1 MDDGGNNQ
9 LQTTGPS
16 ATLSPQSHP
25 LQSHSEDERAVAERL
40 QLALD
45 AGAILGTWVWD
56 VPLDR
61 VTADERFSRTF
72 GLTPEQCQNGLPI
85 DEVIPAIHAADRA
98 RVEAVIDE
106 ALSRGGRY
114 RCEFRVRR
122 DDGVYRWVEAN
133 GRVELGPDGRPRRFP
148 GIILDI
154 ETRRAAEAE
163 RDRLIALLRTF
174 ALAVPG
180 VVYAKDREGR
190 MLVANQGTTELI
202 GKPPEFYL
210 GKTDME
216 FLDDKEQAA
225 VIMETDRR
233 IMQTGV
239 SEQIEEEVRL
249 PDGSEAIWLSTKTPL
264 RDGSGGIIGLAGA
277 SIDVTARKRA
287 EAALQE
293 LNRTLEQKIHKA
305 IEERELAHEALRQSH
320 KMEAV
325 GQLTGGLAHDF
336 NNLLTV
342 ISGSLEN
349 LQRRVAEGKVN
360 EIERYIMAAQ
370 GAAMR
375 AASLTHRLLAFSRRQ
390 TLDPKITD
398 VRRLVGEM
406 EDLIRR
412 TAGPPIDIE
421 VVGQAGLWLVRVD
434 QNQLENALLN
444 LCINARDAMPD
455 GGRMTIEIANE
466 RFDDRAAAECD
477 LPPGDYVALSVTDT
491 GTGMSRDVM
500 TRAFDPFYTTKP
512 LGEGTGLG
520 LSMIYGFVRQSG
532 GQVQISSELGKGTR
546 VCLYLPRDLGPQEA
560 EAGAVAPLPSPKTVK
575 GSGETILVVD
585 DEPTVRMLVVE
596 VLDEAGY
603 AWIEAADGR
612 TALSLLQ
619 SAPRVDLL
627 ITDVG
632 LPGGM
637 NGRQLADAARV
648 LRPDLKVLFITGYAA
663 NAVVGNGCL
672 EPGMQLLTKPFS
684 MDALARR
691 VRAIL
696 QT

>member
-1 MDDGGNNQ
+1 MDEGTNE
-9 LQTTGPS
+9 
-16 ATLSPQSHP
+16 
-25 LQSHSEDERAVAERL
+25 HSRPGDDRAVAERL
-40 QLALD
+40 QLALE

-56 VPLDR
+56 IALDQ
-61 VTADERFSRTF
+61 VTADARFWRTY
-72 GLTPEQCQNGLPI
+72 GLAGQHCQNGLPI
-85 DEVIPAIHAADRA
+85 TQVTTSIHEADRS
-98 RVEAVIDE
+98 RVAAAIRD
-106 ALSRGGRY
+106 ALAGGGRY

-122 DDGVYRWVEAN
+122 DDGIYRWVEAS
-133 GRVELGPDGRPRRFP
+133 GRVELGADGRPCRFP
-148 GIILDI
+148 GILLDI
-154 ETRRAAEAE
+154 ESRRAAEAE

-180 VVYAKDREGR
+180 VVYAKDRDGR
-190 MLVANQGTTELI
+190 MLFANHGTTELI

-216 FLDDKEQAA
+216 FLDDKDQAA
-225 VIMETDRR
+225 AIMANDRR
-233 IMQTGV
+233 IMQSGV
-239 SEQIEEEVRL
+239 SEQVEEEVRL
-249 PDGSEAIWLSTKTPL
+249 PDGSEATWLSTKTPL
-264 RDGSGGIIGLAGA
+264 RDDSGELIGLAGA

-336 NNLLTV
+336 NNLLTA

-349 LQRRVAEGKVN
+349 LQRRVAEGKFA
-360 EIERYIMAAQ
+360 EIDRYINAAQ
-370 GAAMR
+370 GAATR

-390 TLDPKITD
+390 TLDPKMTD
-398 VRRLVGEM
+398 ISRLVADM

-412 TAGPPIDIE
+412 TVGPPIDIE
-421 VVGQAGLWLVRVD
+421 VVGPANLWLVRVD

-455 GGRMTIEIANE
+455 GGRMTIKCANE
-466 RFDDRAAAECD
+466 QLGDRAAAACE
-477 LPPGDYVALSVTDT
+477 LPPGQYVSLCVSDT

-512 LGEGTGLG
+512 LGLGTGLG

-532 GQVQISSELGKGTR
+532 GQVQISSELNKGTS
-546 VCLYLPRDLGPQEA
+546 VCLYLPRDVGSLDTEA
-560 EAGAVAPLPSPKTVK
+560 VSAPPALQKLEGT
-575 GSGETILVVD
+575 GEMILVVD

-596 VLDEAGY
+596 VLDDAGY
-603 AWIEAADGR
+603 AWIEAPDGR
-612 TALSLLQ
+612 TAMSLLQ
-619 SAPRVDLL
+619 SAPKIDLL

-648 LRPDLKVLFITGYAA
+648 RRPDLKVLFITGYAA

-684 MDALARR
+684 MAALAGR
-691 VRAIL
+691 VRSIL
-696 QT
+696 QN